1 MQTHILNNVQRYAR
15 EGRIA
20 AIDEAGNKLSYQQLW
35 DGSESLGSYV
45 LQQNKPG
52 QPVVIWG
59 DKENEALI
67 CIYAA
72 LKVGRP
78 YVFIPSFFPASR
90 VEAILQISAGN
101 LAFSV
106 CDVPFPYEGADVNV
120 IEKAEVLRLISA
132 YSGQTVPAENWGT
145 APQLSNIFFTSGST
159 GMPKG
164 VAITVNNL
172 SNLLP
177 AAENMWFAGVDAD
190 KMILNFSSYSF
201 DASVVCLFIAL
212 NRGMTLLTVDS
223 ELTGDVD
230 ALMAY
235 ISQYPLAFW
244 SSTSS
249 FAEMCLAS
257 DRFCERYLPHMRAI
271 LFGGEVLTHKLCAE
285 LAVRFP
291 GAAVLNGYGPTEAT
305 LAITTAVVT
314 QQIRNASAPIPIG
327 VPMSDE
333 IVIRVVDE
341 NLQELPYGEAGEL
354 VVISNSVSKGYLNR
368 PDLTEKVFF
377 FDETLGKRGYRTG
390 DLCCFADGMFHY
402 RGRIDNQIKLN
413 GYRIEIEDIENNF
426 TKAQNIT
433 RAAVLPVMDDA
444 GERVDHIT
452 AFVTLQQKGNL
463 SELAQRIQIL
473 KEVGAYLPAYM
484 LPRKIYVVDA
494 FPLNTNGKIDK
505 KELARLH
512 ARKL

>member
-1 MQTHILNNVQRYAR
+1 MFIL
-15 EGRIA
+15 
-20 AIDEAGNKLSYQQLW
+20 
-35 DGSESLGSYV
+35 ESLAAYAHTHKDKLAVVYRDWQYTFAQLYIRALGFAAY
-45 LQQNKPG
+45 LRARYPG
-52 QPVVIWG
+52 DKTPVVIYG
-59 DKENEALI
+59 HKEIDILP
-67 CIYAA
+67 CIYGSLMAGHA
-72 LKVGRP
+72 
-78 YVFIPSFFPASR
+78 YVPI
-90 VEAILQISAGN
+90 
-101 LAFSV
+101 
-106 CDVPFPYEGADVNV
+106 DT
-120 IEKAEVLRLISA
+120 K
-132 YSGQTVPAENWGT
+132 VPADRVVQIVAESNPKVVVDFYGLSLKT
-145 APQLSNIFFTSGST
+145 TCEMIDPGQLTQILESASSLQEDRSTWVRGEDDVYILFTSGST

-223 ELTGDVD
+223 ELTGDID

-257 DRFCERYLPHMRAI
+257 DRFCERYLPHMRAM
-271 LFGGEVLTHKLCAE
+271 LFGGEVLTHKLSAE

-305 LAITTAVVT
+305 LSITTAVVT

-341 NLQELPYGEAGEL
+341 NLQELPHGEAGEL

-426 TKAQNIT
+426 TKVQNIT

-463 SELAQRIQIL
+463 SALAQRVQIL

-512 ARKL
+512 AKKL

>member
-1 MQTHILNNVQRYAR
+1 MFIL
-15 EGRIA
+15 
-20 AIDEAGNKLSYQQLW
+20 
-35 DGSESLGSYV
+35 ESLAVYAHTHKDKLAVVYRDEQYTFAQLYIRALGFAAY
-45 LQQNKPG
+45 LRAHYLGDKT
-52 QPVVIWG
+52 PVVIYG
-59 DKENEALI
+59 HKEIDILP
-67 CIYAA
+67 CIYGSLMAGHA
-72 LKVGRP
+72 
-78 YVFIPSFFPASR
+78 YVPI
-90 VEAILQISAGN
+90 
-101 LAFSV
+101 
-106 CDVPFPYEGADVNV
+106 DT
-120 IEKAEVLRLISA
+120 K
-132 YSGQTVPAENWGT
+132 VPADRVVQIMAESNPKVVVDFYGLSLKT
-145 APQLSNIFFTSGST
+145 TCEMIDPGQLTQIFESASAQQEDRSTWVRGEDDVYILFTSGST

-257 DRFCERYLPHMRAI
+257 DRFCERYLPHMRAM

-314 QQIRNASAPIPIG
+314 PQIRNASAPIPIG

-426 TKAQNIT
+426 TKVQNIT
-433 RAAVLPVMDDA
+433 RAAVLAVMDDA

-463 SELAQRIQIL
+463 SVLAQRIQIL